1 MDNSDQIN
9 FDLNEQELLLTRS
22 LDLLSCIINVCSH
35 RIHGHAKR
43 IISFLVRLIY
53 LASWA
58 DTQNKVA
65 TNNVEEL
72 YLIKR
77 IVKLLKQL
85 FENKII
91 KQNFYDEF
99 KDLQT
104 SHKSNTAFIHIINT
118 I

>member
-9 FDLNEQELLLTRS
+9 FDLNEQELLITRS
-22 LDLLSCIINVCSH
+22 LELLSCIINVCSH
-35 RIHGHAKR
+35 RIHAHAKR
-43 IISFLVRLIY
+43 IISFLVRFIY
-53 LASWA
+53 LASWT
-58 DTQNKVA
+58 DTQNKMA

-72 YLIKR
+72 FLIKR

-91 KQNFYDEF
+91 KLNFYNEF
-99 KDLQT
+99 KDLTT
-104 SHKSNTAFIHIINT
+104 SHKSNAAFLNIINK